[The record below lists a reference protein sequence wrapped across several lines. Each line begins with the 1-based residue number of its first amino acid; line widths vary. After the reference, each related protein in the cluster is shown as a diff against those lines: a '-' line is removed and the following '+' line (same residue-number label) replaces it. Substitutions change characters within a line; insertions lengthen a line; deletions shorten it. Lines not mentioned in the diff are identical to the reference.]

1 MPAGCR
7 WAGRRFTLD
16 TPVLPTG
23 PGQHARGR
31 PGNQPLP
38 ARQPHSQRSGS
49 ASRGPRSPWAPR
61 CGTPAHLGNSLLGK
75 GHLRPS
81 LGVPHCPCPGLHG
94 RPDLSRPY
102 SLSPSGLHPLTH
114 HHTQGSR
121 CLGGAGQ
128 GMGTGW
134 CILAGGTGCGPPG
147 TRQSGQDKGPS
158 ELSQLT
164 ETVLSPAIHLLDIVM
179 T

>member
-1 MPAGCR
+1 MGRTEVHTGHSRSANRAWSACKRQAWQPAPPCQ
-7 WAGRRFTLD
+7 AATL
-16 TPVLPTG
+16 TAQWQCKQGSSEPMGSPLWYS
-23 PGQHARGR
+23 R
-31 PGNQPLP
+31 PFRKQPI
-38 ARQPHSQRSGS
+38 
-49 ASRGPRSPWAPR
+49 
-61 CGTPAHLGNSLLGK
+61 GK